1 MKKIPALIIAAIV
14 LAACR
19 QKPEGMGD
27 AANNTL
33 PIQGTWKLVTGTLV
47 ENGNTTVTDYTKDK
61 SFIKVINGDHFS
73 FLLHDLTKGADT
85 ATRLFSAGGGKYTLK
100 DSTYTEYLEYCNDRA
115 WEGHDFS
122 FNISIKNDTL
132 TQRGIEKV
140 DTINR
145 MNTEV
150 YVRLKN

>member
-1 MKKIPALIIAAIV
+1 MKKIPALFIVAIV
-14 LAACR
+14 LMSFH
-19 QKPEGMGD
+19 QKNARGVGG
-27 AANNTL
+27 ANKAL
-33 PIQGTWKLVTGTLV
+33 PIQGTWKLITGTLV

-61 SFIKVINGDHFS
+61 SFIKIINGDHFS